1 MERSQALSQFFS
13 ALSSPYMPFLRYAL
27 IAGILS
33 SVAFGIVGTYVV
45 VRRISYIAGAIAHSV
60 LGGIGI
66 GLYLQSKT
74 GLIWFT
80 PMLGAVIAALLSAM
94 LIGCVSM
101 YGKQREDTVIGAI
114 WAIGMATGLLFLSKT
129 PGYADPMSYLFGNIL
144 LISKNDLF
152 IVAGLDV
159 VVICLGVLFYNK
171 FLAVC
176 FDDEFAR
183 LRGINVSF
191 YYLLLLGLTA
201 LTVVLMVRVVG
212 IVMVIALLTL
222 PAAIAGLFSRYLWQI
237 MVISSLLCMV
247 FTAAGLGFSYY
258 YDLPAGSNIILI
270 AGAAYAIAVPLGHLL
285 KRKPGHKM

>member
-1 MERSQALSQFFS
+1 MAQFFN

-27 IAGILS
+27 LAGLLS

-45 VRRISYIAGAIAHSV
+45 VRRISYIAGAISHSV
-60 LGGIGI
+60 LGGIGV
-66 GLYLQSKT
+66 GLYLQDKV
-74 GLIWFT
+74 GFLWFT

-94 LIGCVSM
+94 LIGFVSL

-114 WAIGMATGLLFLSKT
+114 WAIGMATGILFLAKT
-129 PGYADPMSYLFGNIL
+129 KGYADPMSYLFGNIL

-152 IVAGLDV
+152 IIAGLDI

-183 LRGINVSF
+183 LRGIRVGF
-191 YYLLLLGLTA
+191 FYLLLLSLTA

-222 PAAIAGLFSRYLWQI
+222 PSAIAGLFSRYLWQL

-247 FTAAGLGFSYY
+247 FTAAGLGFSYH

-270 AGAAYAIAVPLGHLL
+270 AGGTYAFAVGVSNLI
-285 KRKPGHKM
+285 KRIPGHRHIR

>member
-1 MERSQALSQFFS
+1 
-13 ALSSPYMPFLRYAL
+13 MPFLRYAL

-33 SVAFGIVGTYVV
+33 SVAFGIIGTYVV

-66 GLYLQSKT
+66 GLYLQSKP
-74 GLIWFT
+74 GMIWFT

-159 VVICLGVLFYNK
+159 VIICLGGLFYNK

-222 PAAIAGLFSRYLWQI
+222 PAAIAGLFSRYLWQM
-237 MVISSLLCMV
+237 MVISSLLSMV

-258 YDLPAGSNIILI
+258 YDLPAGSNIILL
-270 AGAAYAIAVPLGHLL
+270 AGGAYALAVPLGHLL